1 MPYYVALAIL
11 GAAAWMLT
19 RLARAGRKAH
29 EVALRMQSAQGAVT
43 LVEDPVTGIYVPQ
56 KALHGR

>member
-1 MPYYVALAIL
+1 MPHYLALAIL

-29 EVALRMQSAQGAVT
+29 EVALRMQSAEGAVT
-43 LVEDPVTGIYVPQ
+43 LVEDPATGIYVPQ